1 MHILKINSPSLGLIP
16 ADRLNTNRASFGIAL
31 GACANGGSAFLGA
44 VLVDD
49 HIRLTQRSLH
59 FINFS
64 GSCGV

>member
-1 MHILKINSPSLGLIP
+1 MHILKINSPSLGLIL
-16 ADRLNTNRASFGIAL
+16 ADRLNANRASFGIAL

-49 HIRLTQRSLH
+49 HVRLTQLSLH